1 VIISLSRDN
10 KLSGP
15 DTLRKPL
22 SLTDPTAS
30 SSNIKFSNMSL
41 ARAFT
46 LRGKKSEANISP
58 ISMGRAASHR
68 NGKPVNRAQISSPVA
83 LVSTTN
89 MLSYSAP
96 SIASAQSANYRD
108 FSASTASSTS
118 GEDSDA
124 STNSI
129 HSNDTNTDMSSV
141 DESPICAAPNHL
153 SSYFQPA
160 VDTTN
165 NSPIHSPSMSTS
177 ATFEAPILPQ
187 RAASHSK
194 HAHESLSRKRSV
206 QRMQSPPTSARA
218 SSEFT
223 PSLGASIEAP
233 RDNPFG
239 KELEQL
245 DEIAEEFGQ
254 TVRNAEYDAD
264 TAYMRSH
271 NLGVYAASDYL
282 NEIHGMIAE
291 TFHEQREASA
301 WF

>member
-1 VIISLSRDN
+1 
-10 KLSGP
+10 
-15 DTLRKPL
+15 
-22 SLTDPTAS
+22 
-30 SSNIKFSNMSL
+30 MSL

-46 LRGKKSEANISP
+46 LRGKKSEANIAP
-58 ISMGRAASHR
+58 LTMGRAASHR

-96 SIASAQSANYRD
+96 SVASAQSANYRV

-118 GEDSDA
+118 GEESDA

-141 DESPICAAPNHL
+141 DESPCAAPNHL
-153 SSYFQPA
+153 SAYFQPA

-165 NSPIHSPSMSTS
+165 NSPIHSPSMSAS
-177 ATFEAPILPQ
+177 STFEAPILPQ

-223 PSLGASIEAP
+223 PSLGASVEAP

-264 TAYMRSH
+264 IAYMRSH

-282 NEIHGMIAE
+282 NEIHGMIAAE
-291 TFHEQREASA
+291 TFHEQREPSA

>member
-1 VIISLSRDN
+1 
-10 KLSGP
+10 
-15 DTLRKPL
+15 
-22 SLTDPTAS
+22 
-30 SSNIKFSNMSL
+30 MSL

-46 LRGKKSEANISP
+46 LRGKKSEVNITP
-58 ISMGRAASHR
+58 NAMGRAASHR

-96 SIASAQSANYRD
+96 SVASAQSANCRV
-108 FSASTASSTS
+108 FSAASTASSTS
-118 GEDSDA
+118 GEESDA

-129 HSNDTNTDMSSV
+129 HSNDTHTDMSSV

-177 ATFEAPILPQ
+177 ATFEAPSLPQ

-223 PSLGASIEAP
+223 PSLGASVEAP

-282 NEIHGMIAE
+282 NEIHGLIAE
-291 TFHEQREASA
+291 TFQEQREASA

>member
-1 VIISLSRDN
+1 
-10 KLSGP
+10 
-15 DTLRKPL
+15 
-22 SLTDPTAS
+22 
-30 SSNIKFSNMSL
+30 MSL

-58 ISMGRAASHR
+58 ITMGRAASHR

-96 SIASAQSANYRD
+96 NITSAQANYRD

-118 GEDSDA
+118 GEESDA

-165 NSPIHSPSMSTS
+165 NSPMHSPSMSTS
-177 ATFEAPILPQ
+177 ATFEAPTLPQ

-194 HAHESLSRKRSV
+194 QAHESLSRKRSV

-223 PSLGASIEAP
+223 PSLGASVEAP

>member
-1 VIISLSRDN
+1 MINDFSRDN
-10 KLSGP
+10 KLSGL
-15 DTLRKPL
+15 DTLPKPL

-30 SSNIKFSNMSL
+30 SSNLKFSNMSL

-58 ISMGRAASHR
+58 ITMGRAASHR

-96 SIASAQSANYRD
+96 NITSAQANYRD

-118 GEDSDA
+118 GEESDA

-165 NSPIHSPSMSTS
+165 NSPMHSPSMSTS

-194 HAHESLSRKRSV
+194 QAHESLSRKRSV

-223 PSLGASIEAP
+223 PSLGASVEAP